1 MLLIYEVKTMNKS
14 LRNVLISFGI
24 FGLISSQT
32 FAEGLFDG
40 PGLFDTPTTKSDT
53 NFLWEGDGSLTVV
66 TGAKDSGYIIKDGE
80 IETYVIPS
88 DTGNTFINNG
98 TTGELLICNAA
109 VGCY

>member
-1 MLLIYEVKTMNKS
+1 MKKTPIHC
-14 LRNVLISFGI
+14 LTITVVVLV
-24 FGLISSQT
+24 
-32 FAEGLFDG
+32 FAWLFIERAQAED
-40 PGLFDTPTTKSDT
+40 DT
-53 NFLWEGDGSLTVV
+53 NFLWESDGSLTVV
-66 TGAKDSGYIIKDGE
+66 TGAKDSGYVIKDGE